1 MRIVGIDEV
10 GRGALAGP
18 MAAVAVLID
27 ERFNVSGVTD
37 SKKLTRKKRELLFS
51 QIQSSATSIGI
62 GWVSARELDAVGLTE
77 ANRLAMQRALEQIE
91 GDYDRLLIDG
101 NYQYIESA
109 ETIVAGDTTEQSIA
123 AASIIAKVLRDRYM
137 IKVSEIYPGYY
148 WQANVGYG
156 TKKHMLA
163 ISELGVNRL
172 HRRLFI

>member
-62 GWVSARELDAVGLTE
+62 GW
-77 ANRLAMQRALEQIE
+77 Q
-91 GDYDRLLIDG
+91 
-101 NYQYIESA
+101 ES
-109 ETIVAGDTTEQSIA
+109 
-123 AASIIAKVLRDRYM
+123 
-137 IKVSEIYPGYY
+137 
-148 WQANVGYG
+148 
-156 TKKHMLA
+156 
-163 ISELGVNRL
+163 
-172 HRRLFI
+172 